1 LPEKVPEIK
10 TLAYFAAALGIK
22 KFIARDSYSQHFIFF
37 VIYELAA

>member
-22 KFIARDSYSQHFIFF
+22 KFNARGSYTKHFIFF
-37 VIYELAA
+37 VTYELAE